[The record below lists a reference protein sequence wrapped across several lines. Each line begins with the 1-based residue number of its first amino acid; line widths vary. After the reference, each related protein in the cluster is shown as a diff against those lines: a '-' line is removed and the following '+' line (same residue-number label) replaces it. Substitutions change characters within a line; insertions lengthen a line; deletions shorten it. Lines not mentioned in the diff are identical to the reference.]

1 VISPSQFY
9 FPQRCLIFSGTFI
22 AIYLSKIIFL
32 DIRGGI
38 LMNFQT
44 VIYETSDG
52 IATITINRPEARNAL
67 NDILRKELSEALN
80 MAAEDEGVR
89 GIILTGGEEIFAAG
103 ADIKAMA
110 DLSAAEMFYKNMSM
124 TRKLVEQMEELPKPI
139 IAAIGGYALGGG
151 CELILGCDYRIASE
165 NASLGFPEIKLGIFP
180 GGGGS
185 QRLPHL
191 TGLSRAKDLIFSG
204 RIITAAEALAYSL
217 IDEVT
222 PVGELTAVARK
233 KMLSYIKH
241 SPISLAVSKLTIN
254 RGFKGDFHTG
264 NNLESLS
271 FALLFSTHDQKEGMH
286 AFMEKRKP
294 EFTGK

>member
-1 VISPSQFY
+1 
-9 FPQRCLIFSGTFI
+9 
-22 AIYLSKIIFL
+22 
-32 DIRGGI
+32 
-38 LMNFQT
+38 MNFQT
-44 VIYETSDG
+44 VIYEKSDG
-52 IATITINRPEARNAL
+52 IATITINRPDARNAL
-67 NDILRKELSEALN
+67 NDILRKELSETLA
-80 MAAEDEGVR
+80 MAAKDEGIR

-110 DLSAAEMFYKNMSM
+110 ELSAAEMFYKNISM
-124 TRKLVEQMEELPKPI
+124 TRKLVEQMEELSKPI

-185 QRLPHL
+185 QRLPYL

-204 RIITAAEALAYSL
+204 RIISAAEALEYNL
-217 IDEVT
+217 VDEVV
-222 PVGELTAVARK
+222 PKGELIAVARK
-233 KMLSYIKH
+233 KILSYIKH
-241 SPISLAVSKLTIN
+241 SPIALAVSKLAIN
-254 RGFKGDFHTG
+254 RGYKGDFHTG

-271 FALLFSTHDQKEGMH
+271 FSLLFSTHDQKEGMH

-294 EFTGK
+294 DFSGK